1 MQQDGDVL
9 KGHANIKLLDTREKE
24 SANSDVMYWRVHIL
38 SEPKVPADSRSHKR
52 YSRTEAA

>member
-24 SANSDVMYWRVHIL
+24 SANSDAMYWHVHIL

-52 YSRTEAA
+52 RTKAT